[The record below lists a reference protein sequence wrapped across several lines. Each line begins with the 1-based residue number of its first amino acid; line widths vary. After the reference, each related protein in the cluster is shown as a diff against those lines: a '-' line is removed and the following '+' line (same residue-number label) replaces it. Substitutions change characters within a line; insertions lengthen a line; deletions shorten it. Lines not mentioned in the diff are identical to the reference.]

1 MLYQLGASRFC
12 VTRVPAFLVFE
23 MIASVYPEAES
34 LLMIAILAALYVVS
48 TAGAMTL
55 TWAEGAMAGGKYDF
69 WRFVGLLLGLVW
81 PLIFVLL
88 ALFVAWR
95 RWRGPAEQSRA
106 DDELEK
112 ALSCS
117 IPSSS
122 NLILFPLDRRLSVR
136 SS

>member
-1 MLYQLGASRFC
+1 
-12 VTRVPAFLVFE
+12 
-23 MIASVYPEAES
+23 
-34 LLMIAILAALYVVS
+34 MIAILAALYVVS

-55 TWAEGAMAGGKYDF
+55 TWAEGAVAGRKYDF

-81 PLIFVLL
+81 PLIFVLF
-88 ALFVAWR
+88 ALFIAWR
-95 RWRGPAEQSRA
+95 RWRGPAEQSRG

-112 ALSCS
+112 ALSSS

>member
-1 MLYQLGASRFC
+1 M
-12 VTRVPAFLVFE
+12 
-23 MIASVYPEAES
+23 M
-34 LLMIAILAALYVVS
+34 AIFAALYVVS

-69 WRFVGLLLGLVW
+69 GRFVGLFLSLVW

-88 ALFVAWR
+88 ALFIAWR
-95 RWRGPAEQSRA
+95 RWCAPTEQSRGGH
-106 DDELEK
+106 ELERE
-112 ALSCS
+112 LSCS